1 MGSGTRVLPTGSRA
15 RSGDEQAG
23 PFTPPTPAP
32 VALLNIHDSAGFH
45 VGLGPEL
52 SVGPRF
58 SLSGIRAQWGWG
70 QGSVFWDQGSARG
83 WDQGSVCQGS
93 GLSGAGVKVQSSGI
107 GLTAGLG
114 SGFSLLGSGLS
125 AGLGSGYSE
134 GSFLPSTMKGSGLLP
149 ALPPALKITSPAPGV
164 LVPVLSP
171 HPAHALPRQGLTYA
185 PLQAAMEWRQ
195 PILTVASHHLTPTEG
210 VQGGKCFLASL
221 TGPQKHS
228 KDSQPSGLNAF
239 PSQGEVVLG

>member
-1 MGSGTRVLPTGSRA
+1 M
-15 RSGDEQAG
+15 
-23 PFTPPTPAP
+23 
-32 VALLNIHDSAGFH
+32 
-45 VGLGPEL
+45 
-52 SVGPRF
+52 
-58 SLSGIRAQWGWG
+58 
-70 QGSVFWDQGSARG
+70 
-83 WDQGSVCQGS
+83 
-93 GLSGAGVKVQSSGI
+93 
-107 GLTAGLG
+107 GLG

-164 LVPVLSP
+164 LGPVLSP

-195 PILTVASHHLTPTEG
+195 PILTVPSHHLTPTEG

>member
-1 MGSGTRVLPTGSRA
+1 MLGST
-15 RSGDEQAG
+15 
-23 PFTPPTPAP
+23 
-32 VALLNIHDSAGFH
+32 
-45 VGLGPEL
+45 
-52 SVGPRF
+52 
-58 SLSGIRAQWGWG
+58 WGWG
-70 QGSVFWDQGSARG
+70 QSSVFWDQGSARG
-83 WDQGSVCQGS
+83 WDQDSVCPGS
-93 GLSGAGVKVQSSGI
+93 GLSGAEVKVQSSGI
-107 GLTAGLG
+107 RAQHGAGIRIQSVQDQGSVGLGSKFSLLGSRLTAGLG
-114 SGFSLLGSGLS
+114 SVFSLLGSGLS

-134 GSFLPSTMKGSGLLP
+134 GSFLLSTMKGSGLLP

-164 LVPVLSP
+164 LGPVLSP

-195 PILTVASHHLTPTEG
+195 PILTVPSHHLTPAEG